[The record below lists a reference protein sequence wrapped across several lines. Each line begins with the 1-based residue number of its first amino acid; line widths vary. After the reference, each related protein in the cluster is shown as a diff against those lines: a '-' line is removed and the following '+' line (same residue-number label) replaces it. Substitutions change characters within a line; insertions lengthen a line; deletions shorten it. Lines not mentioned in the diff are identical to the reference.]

1 MTPRVRATS
10 PTLAVVFV
18 AVLVLSPTA
27 ASAQRHGHPG
37 GGRGAV
43 VIVPPP
49 LYAGYGFY
57 DPFWS
62 WGYPGWGYPGW
73 YGPSFAGFGSARLQ
87 VTPRQA
93 EVYVDGYLAGTVDDF
108 DGTFQR
114 LSVAPG
120 EHELTIYLEG
130 YRTFTQKLLF
140 RPGATINIKQP
151 LEPLAPG
158 EDSGPR
164 PQVTAPPAG
173 SPSDAG
179 GPAASPAAAFGTL
192 AIRVQPEGAT
202 LFVDGEE
209 WSAPEGDD
217 RILIELADGPH
228 DVEVRKEGLTTYRRT
243 VQVRAGRTVALNV
256 SLSR

>member
-10 PTLAVVFV
+10 HTLAVVFV

-62 WGYPGWGYPGW
+62 WGYPGWGYPGR

-93 EVYVDGYLAGTVDDF
+93 EVYVDGYLAGTVDYF

-164 PQVTAPPAG
+164 PQVAAPPAG
-173 SPSDAG
+173 SPSDPGARRHRRRR
-179 GPAASPAAAFGTL
+179 PSARWPFACSPRAPRCSWTARSG
-192 AIRVQPEGAT
+192 RRRRAT
-202 LFVDGEE
+202 TGSRSSSPTVRTTSR
-209 WSAPEGDD
+209 SA
-217 RILIELADGPH
+217 
-228 DVEVRKEGLTTYRRT
+228 K
-243 VQVRAGRTVALNV
+243 RA
-256 SLSR
+256 

>member
-1 MTPRVRATS
+1 MVVAPR
-10 PTLAVVFV
+10 
-18 AVLVLSPTA
+18 
-27 ASAQRHGHPG
+27 
-37 GGRGAV
+37 
-43 VIVPPP
+43 

-57 DPFWS
+57 DPFWGWGYPG

-73 YGPSFAGFGSARLQ
+73 YGPSWAGFGSARLQ
-87 VTPRQA
+87 VTPRHA

-158 EDSGPR
+158 DVSGPR

-173 SPSDAG
+173 STP
-179 GPAASPAAAFGTL
+179 PT
-192 AIRVQPEGAT
+192 
-202 LFVDGEE
+202 
-209 WSAPEGDD
+209 
-217 RILIELADGPH
+217 
-228 DVEVRKEGLTTYRRT
+228 RRT
-243 VQVRAGRTVALNV
+243 RRTRRHRRRRPSARWPSACNPRARRCWSTARSGRRRRATTG
-256 SLSR
+256 S